1 MRSSSFL
8 ASRASRALFGAVG
21 VGVVLVAAPGCRIE
35 AHTQT
40 QFEDSSQPAKTST
53 KDWDGEAITIQNDGI
68 NPLSGLGGVE
78 VKISSTATKITAEA
92 TFAAQADDDKKSD
105 ADASIRDAIQTLVIS
120 ETANGFDIRCGHG
133 GAHGT
138 SNVAASGCKILRV
151 TIPAGTA
158 TKPLNLT
165 VGNGNG
171 SIRVG
176 LANAG
181 DVPFVNTLLVD
192 NNGLGEVDIR
202 ARPVKGANLT
212 ITGEREVRVTLPS
225 DFSAEKVTLT
235 VDEDDATKAAARK
248 ITSDFPGMTGDN
260 KPYPAAGA
268 TADAAASLNVQSK
281 GPFDDDTVTIAKG
294 TF

>member
-1 MRSSSFL
+1 MRSSSF
-8 ASRASRALFGAVG
+8 ASRALFGATGLG
-21 VGVVLVAAPGCRIE
+21 VLLAVASGCRIE
-35 AHTQT
+35 AHSQT
-40 QFEDSSQPAKTST
+40 QFEDKTQPGKTST
-53 KDWDGEAITIQNDGI
+53 KDWNGEAITIQNDGI

-92 TFAAQADDDKKSD
+92 TFAATADDDKKTD
-105 ADASIRDAIQTLVIS
+105 ADASIRDAVETLVIN
-120 ETANGFDIRCGHG
+120 ETATGFDIRCGHG
-133 GAHGT
+133 RAHGT

-158 TKPLNLT
+158 TQPLNLT

-171 SIRVG
+171 SVRVG

-192 NNGLGEVDIR
+192 NNGLGEVDVR

-212 ITGEREVRVTLPS
+212 ITGEREVRVSLPT

-235 VDEDDATKAAARK
+235 VDEADATKAAARK
-248 ITSDFPGMTGDN
+248 ITTSFPDMAGDGSA
-260 KPYPAAGA
+260 YPKGGA
-268 TADAAASLNVQSK
+268 TAEAAASLNVQSK
-281 GPFDDDTVTIAKG
+281 GPFSDDTVTIAS
-294 TF
+294 F